1 MEAHLQDGR
10 HQTLTLP
17 ADYRQFPGA
26 PAPGTALCDADLAP
40 GKAAVV
46 TFGSGAQLFEMFVL
60 RPPDGIEAGADVS
73 DGLVAFV
80 NDCPHAR
87 SPLDWKPG
95 EFLDFE
101 RRYIHCTTHGAK
113 FRIRD
118 GMCVDGP
125 CLGQPLTPVPIVVR
139 EGVVYVADA

>member
-1 MEAHLQDGR
+1 
-10 HQTLTLP
+10 
-17 ADYRQFPGA
+17 
-26 PAPGTALCDADLAP
+26 
-40 GKAAVV
+40 
-46 TFGSGAQLFEMFVL
+46 MFVL
-60 RPPDGIEAGADVS
+60 RPPDGVASGDAAV

-101 RRYIHCTTHGAK
+101 RRYILCTTHGAK

-118 GMCVDGP
+118 GMCVHGP
-125 CLGQPLTPVPIVVR
+125 CLGQPLTPVPLAVCDGR
-139 EGVVYVADA
+139 VYVAD

>member
-1 MEAHLQDGR
+1 VEAGLQDGR
-10 HQTLTLP
+10 HQTLNLP
-17 ADYRQFPGA
+17 PDFRDLPGA
-26 PAPGTALCDADLAP
+26 PPPGTELCKAAIAPG
-40 GKAAVV
+40 AAEVV

-60 RPPDGIEAGADVS
+60 RAPENVAGGPADA

-95 EFLDFE
+95 EFLDLDK
-101 RRYIHCTTHGAK
+101 RYIHCTTHGAK
-113 FRIRD
+113 FRIKD

-139 EGVVYVADA
+139 GGTVFVAGT